1 MECPRDGP
9 LGCPG
14 TTDCY
19 CFCELSFLAQSEFF
33 TMGLVL
39 IGVSTVLTNSSGHGL
54 VSLDSH
60 LDIKHFFKDTKV
72 LILVMRYSIT
82 HMAIRDIPEKVKNNT
97 NHKFFSLSSSWTC
110 LSVARFN
117 RPLQPLIAL
126 SRASFHILLE
136 CTLLN
141 LFH

>member
-14 TTDCY
+14 TADCV

-39 IGVSTVLTNSSGHGL
+39 TGVSTDLTNSSGRGL

-60 LDIKHFFKDTKV
+60 LDIKHFFKDTKF
-72 LILVMRYSIT
+72 LILEMRYSIA
-82 HMAIRDIPEKVKNNT
+82 HMAIRDMPEKVKNNT
-97 NHKFFSLSSSWTC
+97 NHRFFSLSSS
-110 LSVARFN
+110 
-117 RPLQPLIAL
+117 
-126 SRASFHILLE
+126 
-136 CTLLN
+136 
-141 LFH
+141 